1 MDTETSTPEATNFS
15 LLAKEAFGNDFYG
28 EVKEPGPAEAEPNP
42 ESEPEPESEAVEQ
55 EATEELENGTEEVSQ
70 ETPEDTGEDTISTL
84 SELIEVEGYDQEA
97 IMGLQVEQKVNGE
110 TRLVKLADLVATDQT
125 LEAATQRL
133 EEAKEKANTQNQ
145 ALAQKQEKVDQS
157 FNVAAKLIERV
168 EDILNRDMKAVD
180 SELRKAD
187 PAEWAAQQAEFEKRK
202 EEIQLLKEQT
212 VSDYQIAHELTEEDK
227 AALIEKATQEK
238 AALLNKLPEWSDEKA
253 MQEGQQKIAN
263 YLRSNGFTE
272 QDAFIAGDHR
282 LIVLAEKAR
291 LWDESL
297 SKANPAK
304 KKLKTLPKML
314 KPGASRS
321 PDQINSALEQ
331 ELEDKLR
338 KTGDIKHAIALK
350 KLRRGNS

>member
-28 EVKEPGPAEAEPNP
+28 EVKEPAEAEPN
-42 ESEPEPESEAVEQ
+42 PEPESEAVEQ

-70 ETPEDTGEDTISTL
+70 ETPDDTEEDTISTL

-168 EDILNRDMKAVD
+168 EDILNRDIKAVD

-212 VSDYQIAHELTEEDK
+212 VSDYQTAHELTEEDK
-227 AALIEKATQEK
+227 AALIEKARQEK
-238 AALLNKLPEWSDEKA
+238 VALLNKLPEWSDEKA

-291 LWDESL
+291 LYDESL

-321 PDQINSALEQ
+321 PDQVNSALEK
-331 ELEDKLR
+331 DARSKLR
-338 KTGDIKHAIALK
+338 KSGRIEDALEVVRSRK
-350 KLRRGNS
+350 GNS